1 MLFATDLD
9 GTLVPAGTTE
19 IGAYTAQVLAEAED
33 AGHHVVFVTARPL
46 RWMDELWK
54 HVAGH
59 GMAIVS
65 NGAIIY
71 DAHRSEVRTVSG
83 IEPAVGLELVDAI
96 EAAAP
101 GSMFAIECLDGIRL
115 DPRFVDENEI
125 PPGSPRGPLAELWD
139 TPAVKLL
146 AKNQGMPDDEFRHLV
161 RSTVG
166 ESAVATWSGPELVEI
181 SAGGITKASALAGLC
196 EDLGVAQEEVV
207 AFGDMPNDPPMLKWA
222 GTAYAVANADE
233 AVLAAADHPA
243 PACSEEG
250 VAQVIA
256 SLIN

>member
-19 IGAYTAQVLAEAED
+19 IGEYTAQVLGEAED

-54 HVAGH
+54 HVGGH

-71 DAHRSEVRTVSG
+71 DAHRFAVRTING
-83 IEPAVGLELVDAI
+83 IEPSVGLDLVATI
-96 EAAAP
+96 EDAAP

-115 DPRFVDENEI
+115 DPHFVDDNEI
-125 PPGSPRGPLAELWD
+125 PPGSPRGSLTELWD
-139 TPAVKLL
+139 TPAAKLL
-146 AKNQGMPDDEFRHLV
+146 AKNQTMSDDAFRHLV
-161 RSTVG
+161 RGTVG
-166 ESAVATWSGPELVEI
+166 RSAVATWSGPELVEI

-196 EDLGVAQEEVV
+196 EDLGIAQEEVI
-207 AFGDMPNDPPMLKWA
+207 AFGDMPNDLPLLKWA
-222 GTAYAVANADE
+222 GTSYAVANADE
-233 AVLAAADHPA
+233 TVLAAADQRA

-256 SLIN
+256 SLLR